1 MKSSSIKSNYL
12 FNLIYKIVTI
22 ITPLITAPYIARVF
36 GATGVGEYGYVYSV
50 AQYFYSFAMLG
61 ISDYGSRTIA
71 KVRNNKDQ
79 LNETFSEILIMQVC
93 TTLIATLAYYF
104 YALLYAENRLL
115 ALLQGMQ
122 VISAFF
128 DISWLFF
135 GIEQFK
141 LISIRNICIKLGSVF
156 CILLFVKEI
165 GDIWKYTAII
175 AGSTIISQ
183 LLVLPAAIKNISFIK
198 PKPKQIIKHVKPNII
213 LFLPVIAANVLH
225 YFDKVMLG
233 NMSTVIEIGFY
244 DSAEKIIQIPNSM
257 ITALGG
263 VVLPAISNMVQN
275 KDSNRLK
282 KLRNNTFIF
291 VSLSVCA
298 LAFGISAVAKEFVP
312 IFYGDGFDEVVRLLY
327 ILTPAMAFISFA
339 NIMKSQYL
347 LPFNKDGVFATCL
360 IIGIIINIMLNSLLI
375 PQYGSA
381 GASIA
386 TTVSEASIL
395 VSEIIWI
402 RKEINIFQHIKTAVP
417 FVLFGAVMLFTVNLI
432 STDNIYITFA
442 LKTISG
448 AVIYVVLSIIW
459 CSKHHKE
466 FLHTILKRK
475 QSN

>member
-1 MKSSSIKSNYL
+1 MKSSSIKSNYF
-12 FNLIYKIVTI
+12 FNLLYKIVTI

-61 ISDYGSRTIA
+61 ISDYGSRSIA
-71 KVRNNKDQ
+71 KVRGDKDK
-79 LNETFSEILIMQVC
+79 LNTTFSEILIMQVC
-93 TTLIATLAYYF
+93 TALIACIAYYF
-104 YALLYAENRLL
+104 YALQLANNRLL

-122 VISAFF
+122 IVSVFF

-135 GIEQFK
+135 GLEQFK
-141 LISIRNICIKLGSVF
+141 LISIRNICIKLGSVI
-156 CILLFVKEI
+156 CILLFVRSLD
-165 GDIWKYTAII
+165 DIWKYTGII

-183 LLVLPAAIKNISFIK
+183 LIVLPSAYKNVSFIK
-198 PKPKQIIKHVKPNII
+198 PKSREILKHVKPNII

-233 NMSTVIEIGFY
+233 NMSTVEEIGFY

-263 VVLPAISNMVQN
+263 VVLPAISNIVQSRN
-275 KDSNRLK
+275 NVRLK
-282 KLRNNTFIF
+282 QIRNNTFVF

-339 NIMKSQYL
+339 NIIKSQYL
-347 LPFNKDGVFATCL
+347 LPFSRDGVFATCL
-360 IIGIIINIMLNSLLI
+360 IIGIVINVLLNSLLI
-375 PQYGSA
+375 PQFGSA

-386 TTVSEASIL
+386 TTISEASIL
-395 VSEIIWI
+395 VSELIWI
-402 RKEINIFQHIKTAVP
+402 RKEISISEHVKTAFP
-417 FVLFGAVMLFTVNLI
+417 FVIFGAVMFIAVNVISTNNVLFTLI
-432 STDNIYITFA
+432 I
-442 LKTISG
+442 KTIIG
-448 AVIYVVLSIIW
+448 AVLYLVLSIIW
-459 CSKHHKE
+459 CSKHQEE
-466 FLHTILKRK
+466 FLSTIVKRK
-475 QSN
+475 PRE